1 MTQPTKTLSQSIH
14 IKNRL
19 AIRFTHHEQNAL
31 TDTTLRRQASCG
43 IAFRKAQLLRLF
55 IERYHDSICQ
65 AGALIG
71 LLTRRSLK

>member
-1 MTQPTKTLSQSIH
+1 M
-14 IKNRL
+14 
-19 AIRFTHHEQNAL
+19 
-31 TDTTLRRQASCG
+31 LRRQASCG